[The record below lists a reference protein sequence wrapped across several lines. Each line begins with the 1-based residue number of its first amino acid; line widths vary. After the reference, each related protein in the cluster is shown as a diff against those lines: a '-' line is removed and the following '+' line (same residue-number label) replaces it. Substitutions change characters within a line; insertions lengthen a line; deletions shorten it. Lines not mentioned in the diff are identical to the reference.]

1 MCTPPLPHPLPMI
14 AAPGQPA
21 WAGARVR
28 THGPRCRPRSPFL
41 AALGGYSPARRAC
54 AAGGPSSPGT
64 WGPQAAPVTFVHCR
78 RASRDV
84 CKLQTDPRGS
94 AAVPAMLGAG
104 GFPPR
109 VSSSPSCGG
118 FLPLPP
124 SSLSPGAPLQ
134 GDLGGPGRAWAAARA
149 ATMQPRRGSG
159 RWGGIGEPGDVF
171 AVSGALA
178 GLGGRARVGARGWVG
193 PERPALPA
201 GGRRGLPHVGGRSLA
216 CRPRP
221 GAVY

>member
-41 AALGGYSPARRAC
+41 AALGRYSPARRAC

-118 FLPLPP
+118 FLPPSFFAVSGCSPP
-124 SSLSPGAPLQ
+124 RV
-134 GDLGGPGRAWAAARA
+134 LGGPGPRVGPRCGRLQCSHAAALGA
-149 ATMQPRRGSG
+149 EGGDRG
-159 RWGGIGEPGDVF
+159 
-171 AVSGALA
+171 A
-178 GLGGRARVGARGWVG
+178 G
-193 PERPALPA
+193 
-201 GGRRGLPHVGGRSLA
+201 
-216 CRPRP
+216 
-221 GAVY
+221 